1 MTREVAMQTLEFPHV
16 DEFGPATVAFV
27 ADPALGLE
35 AVVVIDNVAI
45 GPAIGG
51 TRMAPDIT
59 VDEVARLARA
69 MTLKNAAAGLPHG
82 GAKSGIKA
90 DPAMPHEDKVRLVR
104 AFGRAIA
111 PLTGYIPGP
120 DMGLDEGLMA
130 HIRDTCGRAV
140 GLPAVVG
147 GIPLDVL
154 GATGYGVAVAG
165 DVCEELGLLHLP
177 DARVVIQGFGA
188 VGSHAARFLT
198 QRGARIVAVS
208 DSRGAVV
215 SPTGLDVTQLLAHKR
230 TGASVAT
237 FPGGQAVDPAALVG
251 YDCEVWVP
259 AARPDVFTA
268 DNAHEVKARVVLQ
281 GANIPATA
289 EAERVLFERGVVV
302 VPDFIANAGGV
313 ICAAVEYA
321 GGNEAA
327 AFEAIRTK
335 ISTNTREVL
344 RRSQQAHVTPR
355 AAADELAQARV
366 REAMTYHAA

>member
-1 MTREVAMQTLEFPHV
+1 MQTLEFPTV
-16 DEFGPATVAFV
+16 DELGPAKVVFV
-27 ADPALGLE
+27 ADPSLGLE
-35 AVVVIDNVAI
+35 AVVVVDNVAI

-90 DPAMPHEDKVRLVR
+90 DPGMPHEDKVRLVR

-111 PLTGYIPGP
+111 PLTDYVPGP

-130 HIRDTCGRAV
+130 QIRETCGRAV
-140 GLPAVVG
+140 GLPAVLG

-154 GATGYGVAVAG
+154 GATGYGLAVAA
-165 DVCEELGLLHLP
+165 DVCQELELVPLDGS
-177 DARVVIQGFGA
+177 RVVVQGFGA
-188 VGSHAARFLT
+188 VGAHAARFLV

-208 DSRGAVV
+208 DSRGAVA
-215 SPTGLDVTQLLAHKR
+215 SPLGLDVAALVAHKA
-230 TGASVAT
+230 TGASVST
-237 FPGGQAVDPAALVG
+237 FPGGEAVDPAVLVG
-251 YDCEVWVP
+251 YDSDVWVP

-268 DNAHEVKARVVLQ
+268 DNAADVKARVILQ

-289 EAERVLFERGVVV
+289 AAEQILFERGVVV

-321 GGNEAA
+321 GGTEAG

-335 ISTNTREVL
+335 ITANTREVL
-344 RRSQQAHVTPR
+344 QRSRMAGITPR
-355 AAADELAQARV
+355 AAADALARSRV
-366 REAMTYHAA
+366 LEAMTYHR